1 VQFARSDR
9 LRLEV
14 PLAAEDKPGAGRLL
28 DKNGQPSPV
37 PVAISERTDPVSN
50 QRWLV
55 ADVTLAPLGAG
66 DYVVELSASSG
77 GTERKVISAIR
88 VTR

>member
-1 VQFARSDR
+1 
-9 LRLEV
+9 
-14 PLAAEDKPGAGRLL
+14 
-28 DKNGQPSPV
+28 
-37 PVAISERTDPVSN
+37 
-50 QRWLV
+50 V